1 MCRSTPFWSFC
12 FLGVNLLMSETKIGD
27 FCEVVPELGIE
38 IYWKFIFFI
47 TDGEIVFKNMT
58 CDVVS
63 GRSVGAIA

>member
-38 IYWKFIFFI
+38 IYWKFFFW
-47 TDGEIVFKNMT
+47 VFFCMNFNVLWVFVLK
-58 CDVVS
+58 
-63 GRSVGAIA
+63 